1 MKKIILIIM
10 SLALVSLVLSGE
22 TFTHQTAGLSIW
34 FPDNWKV
41 TTEEG
46 LLEAEAPDQDAYGQL
61 LVLENVA
68 SMEEAVKIY
77 AEELDKV
84 IKDVEITTDAEE
96 VELNGLNFFITDG
109 IGTVSG
115 VKMQVGIALILTP
128 KKNIVMMVTI
138 NTLESN
144 VKYEKDFK
152 QIVNSIK
159 AI

>member
-1 MKKIILIIM
+1 MKKRILIIM
-10 SLALVSLVLSGE
+10 FLVVANLVLSGE
-22 TFTHQTAGLSIW
+22 TFTHKTAGISIW

-41 TTEEG
+41 STEES
-46 LLEAEAPDQDAYGQL
+46 LLEAEAPDEDAYAQL
-61 LVLENVA
+61 LVLENVS

-77 AEELDKV
+77 TEELDKV

-96 VELNGLNFFITDG
+96 VELNGLNFFITEG

-128 KKNIVMMVTI
+128 KPGIVMMVTI

-152 QIVNSIK
+152 KIVNSVK